1 MAGSGLAVS
10 VELDD
15 WAQAP
20 VATAALSAV
29 DNINFFSIFVSSFA
43 HKCFVE
49 ITNMFVTTTHG
60 GGRRSLFRNSELVF
74 RSGTGSSRV
83 PDGALESF
91 RGPRSDDR

>member
-10 VELDD
+10 VELGD

-43 HKCFVE
+43 RKCFVE
-49 ITNMFVTTTHG
+49 ITNMFRDHNA
-60 GGRRSLFRNSELVF
+60 RRWSPFPFSE
-74 RSGTGSSRV
+74 
-83 PDGALESF
+83 P
-91 RGPRSDDR
+91 

>member
-49 ITNMFVTTTHG
+49 ITNMFRDHNA
-60 GGRRSLFRNSELVF
+60 RRWSPFPFSEQ
-74 RSGTGSSRV
+74 
-83 PDGALESF
+83 
-91 RGPRSDDR
+91 